1 MEHAFHLFLLI
12 IVARLFGEIS
22 ERLGQ
27 PALIGEIVAG
37 ITLGLL
43 AMSPLTIDLI
53 DRLPS
58 SPFLEIAAE
67 YGIFFVVLV
76 AGMEMRPSEIVSQSM
91 PSLAV
96 AVGGVVLPLAAGFA
110 LAWAFLPDTSLRLAQ
125 ALLVGVALSISAIP
139 VAVRVLQALNLL
151 HDRVGHMIVSAAIFD
166 DVIGLALLAI
176 VLGVIETGAVPDA
189 QAVFLLLGKV
199 ALFFGITVGISYFIL
214 PSLYRVVRRFQIP
227 ALQFSTLMIT
237 ALGFSFL
244 AEALGMD
251 FILGPFIAGLFFNEK
266 VVEEAAYVRVKQ
278 NVDDVTDGLLAPLF
292 FVSIGAR
299 VDVTAVA
306 AVPVFL
312 AALIAVAFLGKW
324 IGAGIPAR
332 ILGFSTPDA
341 VAVGVGMSGRGA
353 VELVVA
359 SIALEAGL
367 FDQTDTIVANLFSA
381 LVIMAIVTTLAMPI
395 MLRAVLELSKG
406 AGGRR
411 TSGE

>member
-110 LAWAFLPDTSLRLAQ
+110 LAWAF
-125 ALLVGVALSISAIP
+125 
-139 VAVRVLQALNLL
+139 L